1 MPTAIG
7 GAVASCGTYLLTFA
21 WPEAWGGPLRSALAT
36 TVIGCLFAGVAFG
49 APTSRWVVR
58 GLLTGLAAGCT
69 GLSLL
74 VLPGVMET
82 TAWRGVWYLAVTAV
96 AAVLATTAGAVLGAL
111 FPGSHYRS
119 PGQDP
124 QRSRVAQP
132 RRSPVGE
139 PPAAQASRSP
149 VVHHP
154 LPTVTPVPAGPAR
167 RRPAPSPSRVR
178 PPAHPTTHLAGP
190 DSEADTTPLR
200 QLRPVSHRRGSR

>member
-1 MPTAIG
+1 MPAASALTRLLPTAIG

-119 PGQDP
+119 P
-124 QRSRVAQP
+124 VAQP
-132 RRSPVGE
+132 H
-139 PPAAQASRSP
+139 RSP

-154 LPTVTPVPAGPAR
+154 LPTITPVPAGPAR
-167 RRPAPSPSRVR
+167 RIPPPSPSRVR
-178 PPAHPTTHLAGP
+178 PPAHPSHPTAHLARPGSGP